1 MQRGP
6 LVCVTGDL
14 RGKSCQV
21 VPSRGSS
28 IIPRR
33 RAASHPSAAPGKIRP
48 LRLTAEASQTLIQC
62 KPHLCTVT
70 AQLQMAV
77 VRHRAALQ
85 RSPNNSDHMIGCLLY
100 FLPPHFLFQVL
111 PSYHLFVPS
120 QINNLLI
127 ITFSLFVLDFL
138 QEHPNSVFLVVFPRQ
153 SQL

>member
-1 MQRGP
+1 MKRGP

-28 IIPRR
+28 VIPRR

-85 RSPNNSDHMIGCLLY
+85 QSPNNIDHDWLPFI
-100 FLPPHFLFQVL
+100 FPPPHFLFQVL
-111 PSYHLFVPS
+111 PFHHLFVPS

-127 ITFSLFVLDFL
+127 ITFSLFILDFL